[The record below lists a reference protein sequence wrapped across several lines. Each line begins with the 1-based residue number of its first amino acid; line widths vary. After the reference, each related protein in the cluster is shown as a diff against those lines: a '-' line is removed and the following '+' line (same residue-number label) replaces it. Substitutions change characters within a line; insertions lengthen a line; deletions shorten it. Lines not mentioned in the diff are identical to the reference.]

1 MKGDVTSPDKKKDL
15 ENRVLTTKKDLCG
28 TLVENTSVAV
38 VESGTSYILKLS
50 LPFSL
55 IPRPPSLDSFAPH
68 IPGGQQTR

>member
-1 MKGDVTSPDKKKDL
+1 MKGNVTSPDKKKDL
-15 ENRVLTTKKDLCG
+15 ENRVLTTKKDLRD

-38 VESGTSYILKLS
+38 VESGTCYILELS

-55 IPRPPSLDSFAPH
+55 IPRPALASFAPH